1 MSTHPDI
8 EELEQ
13 VAKGG
18 GAAAVREHVEGCAE
32 CAREVAWARTERELF
47 ARRALPD
54 VTNLWAGVERQLAE
68 QMDGQ
73 LAERDAGK
81 PLAAA
86 AQKSILRRPHW
97 HRRAAALLGAVAA
110 AAVVLFAVRPKQ
122 APVAP
127 SQPVAQGQAPGQPG
141 QTAGAQPDQQ
151 LTEARRARLDPKAL
165 AALDT
170 AEADYRHAASVLE
183 AEYESLRPHLDP
195 ALAKR
200 WDETLTRART
210 QLVQSRAAVAS
221 DDVRARMRVLD
232 GYAEYLRSLRDVI
245 QDSEEA
251 TP

>member
-1 MSTHPDI
+1 MTTHPDI

-13 VAKGG
+13 LAKGE
-18 GAAAVREHVEGCAE
+18 GADAVRAHVEGCAE

-54 VTNLWAGVERQLAE
+54 VTNLWAGVERELANR
-68 QMDGQ
+68 DDRGA
-73 LAERDAGK
+73 LAV
-81 PLAAA
+81 P
-86 AQKSILRRPHW
+86 AQPPVLRRPHW

-110 AAVVLFAVRPKQ
+110 AAVVIFAVRPKN
-122 APVAP
+122 APVVP
-127 SQPVAQGQAPGQPG
+127 SQPVAQGQAPGQTQPQTQPG
-141 QTAGAQPDQQ
+141 QAQGQAQPDQQ
-151 LTEARRARLDPKAL
+151 LADARRSRLDPKAL

-170 AEADYRHAASVLE
+170 AEADYRHAATVLE
-183 AEYESLRPHLDP
+183 AEYETLRPRLDP